1 MITRLQGFAALS
13 FTAIGI
19 GIALVAREFTIVEG
33 MTFDDVSLLALLTLV
48 DFVLILI
55 AAANIRWAQYV
66 YVGLFGAGL
75 KFRVEGLFD
84 LPADDSLFAGAT
96 VVAFALHVVAIVMLV
111 IEVRAQ
117 REASRMEPAS
127 AR

>member
-1 MITRLQGFAALS
+1 MMTRLQGFAALS

-19 GIALVAREFTIVEG
+19 GIALVAREFTLVEG
-33 MTFDDVSLLALLTLV
+33 LTFDDVSLLALLTLV

-55 AAANIRWAQYV
+55 AAANVRWAQYV

-75 KFRVEGLFD
+75 KFRVESLFD

-96 VVAFALHVVAIVMLV
+96 VVAFALHMVAIALLF

-127 AR
+127 AQ